1 MRYLPVWLCFLSMLV
16 LRFVCLLVFLS
27 FCGEMGQP
35 AHAQSIAVKA
45 PFHFK
50 STRRHRA
57 IVPIQVQR
65 NLLVINAW
73 LNGYGPF
80 NFLLDTGV
88 ATSIITSPALADSLG
103 LLHGEKFRVVGAGGA
118 DTGLLAYQ
126 TDQVA
131 VTLPGVIAPRMSWLV
146 LSEDVLNLSG
156 YVGVPIHGILGSEL
170 FRSFVV
176 TLKPEDGHLLLQDS
190 ATYRAPKGR
199 RWASIPLSLER
210 GKAYFTAPVQLNDTL
225 SMPLKLVLDTGASH
239 ALSLEL
245 DSDPRL
251 LGPAK
256 RFPTDLGRGLTG
268 IVQGYLGRVPSLQL
282 GKFRLPSV
290 LTSYPNAS
298 DVHTRVDVPRNG
310 NVGYELLKR
319 FLLVIDYPH
328 RRMLL
333 RPNIHFRDAFEHD
346 MSGMDLLAVGSDFRR
361 FLVLRVIPDSP
372 AAAAGLE
379 VDEELISINFLPV
392 SVFNLTQLSNMLHS
406 QDGRLLLLLLRR
418 PNGDLHST
426 TIRLKR
432 QI

>member
-1 MRYLPVWLCFLSMLV
+1 MLV
-16 LRFVCLLVFLS
+16 LRLVCLLVFLR
-27 FCGEMGQP
+27 FCGEIGQP
-35 AHAQSIAVKA
+35 VCAQSIVPRASFRFESA
-45 PFHFK
+45 H
-50 STRRHRA
+50 RHRV
-57 IVPIQVQR
+57 IMPMQLQR
-65 NLLVINAW
+65 NLLVVRAW

-88 ATSIITSPALADSLG
+88 ATSIITSAALADSLS
-103 LLHGEKFRVVGAGGA
+103 LRHGEQYRVVGAGGA

-126 TDQVA
+126 TDNVQV
-131 VTLPGVIAPRMSWLV
+131 TMPGIIAPHMSWLV

-176 TLKPEDGHLLLQDS
+176 TLRPEQGNLLLQDS
-190 ATYRAPKGR
+190 ATYRAPRGR
-199 RWASIPLSLER
+199 QWASIPLSLER
-210 GKAYFTAPVQLNDTL
+210 GKAYFTAPVQLSDSL

-251 LGPAK
+251 VGPAQ
-256 RFPTDLGRGLTG
+256 RLPTDLGRGLTG

-282 GKFRLPSV
+282 GRFRLPSV
-290 LTSYPNAS
+290 LTSYPNS
-298 DVHTRVDVPRNG
+298 GDVHQRVDVPRNG

-333 RPNIHFRDAFEHD
+333 RPNTHFRDAFEHD
-346 MSGMDLLAVGSDFRR
+346 MSGLELLASGSDYRR
-361 FLVLRVIPDSP
+361 FIILSVMPNSP

-379 VDEELISINFLPV
+379 IDEELISINFLPV
-392 SVFNLTQLSNMLHS
+392 SVFTLTQLSHMLHS
-406 QDGRLLLLLLRR
+406 QDGRTLLLLLRR
-418 PNGDLHST
+418 PNGDLHSA